1 MSICASGTERVA
13 RDVIPGA
20 PQVINGWI
28 AGGDFELRLCAV
40 RPTKQ
45 VLFWQGFQ
53 ARLAEAMG
61 VTRVARV
68 TGLDRTGVEVACAVR
83 PGGHVLPVC
92 EGQGM
97 TFERAALGALFET
110 AELWASERVLPAR
123 LVWGARAELDARNA
137 GAWSA
142 EALGS
147 AGRMVEPRLWG
158 DLVRCA
164 WRQATELHSGRP
176 VWVPAQGVHCPPA
189 GAVAL
194 GPVSV
199 AWTRNGTA
207 AHPDQRRALL
217 HALLEATERDQL
229 SRALPDGW
237 TEDVVRRRM
246 LGPVVL
252 GRGAPRTEVLA
263 RSLRERGF
271 GVYLFDMTPT
281 SRTPGAVGLPV
292 AAAVLVD
299 EEDGPVP
306 IAMGYACALGRDE
319 ALLRALLEAAR
330 SRLTVLHGT
339 QAAVS
344 APARG
349 ARSRGARSRGLARL
363 CATIRP
369 KRHTEEMPDFS
380 AESSSPVRGVR
391 RVLHQLRSAG
401 FIQVAAITLDA
412 PMAGLHVQRVVV
424 PGMRISELS

>member
-1 MSICASGTERVA
+1 
-13 RDVIPGA
+13 
-20 PQVINGWI
+20 
-28 AGGDFELRLCAV
+28 
-40 RPTKQ
+40 
-45 VLFWQGFQ
+45 
-53 ARLAEAMG
+53 MG

-97 TFERAALGALFET
+97 TFERAALGALLET
-110 AELWASERVLPAR
+110 AELWAAEHVPPAR
-123 LVWGARAELDARNA
+123 LVWGARAELDARSA

-158 DLVRCA
+158 DSVRCA
-164 WRQATELHSGRP
+164 WRQATELHSGRT

-207 AHPDQRRALL
+207 AHPDARRALL

-229 SRALPDGW
+229 ARALPDGW

-299 EEDGPVP
+299 EEEGLVP
-306 IAMGYACALGRDE
+306 LALGYACALGRDE

-330 SRLTVLHGT
+330 LRLTVLHGT
-339 QAAVS
+339 QEAVS

-349 ARSRGARSRGLARL
+349 VRLRGLARL
-363 CATIRP
+363 CATVRP
-369 KRHTEEMPDFS
+369 KRPTEEMPDFS
-380 AESSSPVRGVR
+380 AESSSPVRAVR
-391 RVLHQLRSAG
+391 RVLQRLRSAG
-401 FIQVAAITLDA
+401 FIQVAAVTLDA

>member
-1 MSICASGTERVA
+1 MH
-13 RDVIPGA
+13 
-20 PQVINGWI
+20 
-28 AGGDFELRLCAV
+28 
-40 RPTKQ
+40 PTKQ
-45 VLFWQGFQ
+45 VLVSQGFQ

-97 TFERAALGALFET
+97 TFEHAALGALFET
-110 AELWASERVLPAR
+110 AELWAAEHVPPAR
-123 LVWGARAELDARNA
+123 LVWGARAELDARNV

-158 DLVRCA
+158 DSVRCA
-164 WRQATELHSGRP
+164 WRQATELHSGRT

-199 AWTRNGTA
+199 AWTRNGSA
-207 AHPDQRRALL
+207 AHPDERRALL

-229 SRALPDGW
+229 ARVLPDGW
-237 TEDVVRRRM
+237 TEEVVRRRM
-246 LGPVVL
+246 LGTGVL
-252 GRGAPRTEVLA
+252 ARGAPRTEVLV

-271 GVYLFDMTPT
+271 RVCLFDVTPT

-299 EEDGPVP
+299 EKEGPVP
-306 IAMGYACALGRDE
+306 LTVGYACALGRDE
-319 ALLRALLEAAR
+319 ALLHALLEAAR
-330 SRLTVLHGT
+330 SRLTALHGM
-339 QAAVS
+339 QEAVFR
-344 APARG
+344 PARD
-349 ARSRGARSRGLARL
+349 ARLRGLARL
-363 CATIRP
+363 CGTVRP
-369 KRHTEEMPDFS
+369 KRQTQEMPDFS
-380 AESSSPVRGVR
+380 AESVSPARGVR

-401 FIQVAAITLDA
+401 FTQVAVVTLDP
-412 PMAGLHVQRVVV
+412 PMPGLHVQRVVV
-424 PGMRISELS
+424 PGMRISELP